1 MDGALL
7 VTRLLTELGY
17 CIVVGVLVNLDTGFD
32 TLNKYLLF
40 YTGVGATDGIGEFLL
55 VALLIIGRVGAGG
68 SS

>member
-1 MDGALL
+1 MDAALL

-17 CIVVGVLVNLDTGFD
+17 LTIDGVLVNLDTGFD

-40 YTGVGATDGIGEFLL
+40 YTGVGATDGVGEFLL
-55 VALLIIGRVGAGG
+55 VALLKIGLKGAGG